1 MHRLSVVSSSAALA
15 ATLVVAILSGCS
27 SAPAASSPTPAGTT
41 ADTQQPT
48 ATTGDPTAEGLCA
61 AFSAALATSAL
72 GGAVSAPQSG
82 DVLPRPNGV
91 YCHYNAADSSA
102 NVEAQLKPMTEAE
115 FDALA
120 ETIDTTEPVS
130 AAGIKAFKRDTSIT
144 GDVGVTV
151 AAWADG
157 QGVTV
162 TIFNPNGQQAP
173 MLAAAVAIAQ
183 AVLAT

>member
-1 MHRLSVVSSSAALA
+1 MYRVSAVTASALSAALVGMV
-15 ATLVVAILSGCS
+15 LMGCG
-27 SAPAASSPTPAGTT
+27 SAPASPTPTPAGTANAT
-41 ADTQQPT
+41 LQPT
-48 ATTGDPTAEGLCA
+48 ATAGDPTAEGLCL
-61 AFSAALATSAL
+61 AFTPALATAAL
-72 GGAVSAPQSG
+72 GGAVAVPQSG

-91 YCHYNAADSSA
+91 YCHYNAADGAA

-130 AAGIKAFKRDTSIT
+130 GAGSKAFKRDTSIT
-144 GDVGVTV
+144 GDVGLTL

-162 TIFNPNGQQAP
+162 TIYNPDGQPAQ
-173 MLAAAVAIAQ
+173 LLSAAIAIAQ
-183 AVLAT
+183 AALAT

>member
-1 MHRLSVVSSSAALA
+1 MQRLSVVSSSAALSA
-15 ATLVVAILSGCS
+15 SLIVAILVGCS
-27 SAPAASSPTPAGTT
+27 SAPAASSPTPAATST
-41 ADTQQPT
+41 ATQQPG
-48 ATTGDPTAEGLCA
+48 ATTGDPSADGLCV
-61 AFSAALATSAL
+61 AFTPALATTAL
-72 GGAVSAPQSG
+72 GVPVAAPQSG

-91 YCHYNAADSSA
+91 YCHYNAADGSA
-102 NVEAQLKPMTEAE
+102 NVEAQLKPMTESE

-130 AAGIKAFKRDTSIT
+130 GAGVKAFKRDTSIT

-151 AAWADG
+151 AAWSEG

-162 TIFNPNGQQAP
+162 SIYNPNGQQAP
-173 MLAAAVAIAQ
+173 MLAAALAIAQ